1 MRTLLSIVAVTF
13 LFTAAVTPAHAQVSH
28 AAPQSVLD
36 SAVQDHVTNE
46 AADRETVQRL
56 LERPEVQSLA
66 HDLGL
71 DMRQAKSAVST
82 LDAGQLAT
90 AAAQA
95 RQAEQGL
102 AGGQSSI
109 TISTTMIIIGLLVLI
124 LIVVIA

>member
-1 MRTLLSIVAVTF
+1 MRMILSIVVVMF
-13 LFTAAVTPAHAQVSH
+13 LFNAAAPSADAQVSH
-28 AAPQSVLD
+28 AAPQSILD
-36 SAVQDHVTNE
+36 SAVQDHVTTE
-46 AADRETVQRL
+46 ATDRDAVQRL

-66 HDLGL
+66 KDFGL
-71 DMRQAKSAVST
+71 DLRQAKSAVST
-82 LDAGQLAT
+82 LDAEQLAA

-109 TISTTMIIIGLLVLI
+109 TISTTLIIIGLLVLI

>member
-1 MRTLLSIVAVTF
+1 MRTLLSIVVVTF
-13 LFTAAVTPAHAQVSH
+13 LFGAAATSADAQVSH

-46 AADRETVQRL
+46 AADREAVQRL

-66 HDLGL
+66 KDFGL
-71 DMRQAKSAVST
+71 DLRQAQSAVST
-82 LDAGQLAT
+82 LDAEQLA
-90 AAAQA
+90 AAASQA